1 LFWGQRVI
9 DFRDLDL
16 RRKSGGKDEV
26 AKKNKGDD
34 VSAIFYHS
42 ISIAHY
48 EPKVK
53 LSFQSFYCF
62 FLYLV
67 DVSQNIFDADAG

>member
-1 LFWGQRVI
+1 VVDVVFYNTKKEFSLFWGQRVI

-16 RRKSGGKDEV
+16 WRDRRRKSGGKDEV

-53 LSFQSFYCF
+53 L
-62 FLYLV
+62 
-67 DVSQNIFDADAG
+67 IF